1 MEFLARMHE
10 SLQNHFDKNAFY
22 IDEKFYSYA
31 DFAIEISKIRQA
43 IALSVHD
50 SEKIVGLIAND
61 DLYTYAS
68 IIALWLEAK
77 AYVPINPSHPIER
90 NEEIIEATEIKYIL
104 DSAKGQYKNCQL
116 LNHTYQET
124 VPINIKPKPIEKND
138 LAYILFT
145 SGSTGAPKGV
155 PISFSNLN
163 AFISAINF
171 DGDFK
176 LKPSDRCLQMFE
188 LTFDFSVVSY
198 LFPLLSGAC
207 IYTVPRNAIKYFY
220 IYKLLQNHKLTVL
233 SLVPSIIHYLRPY
246 FSEIKAPQVR
256 YCSFG
261 GGALYRDITYEWVKC
276 IPNSKV
282 YNYCGP
288 TENTIYSSG
297 YTINESCKT
306 HNDIISIGKPLPEI
320 TYIII
325 DENNAE
331 LPLGEIGELAI
342 AGPQLTPGYWKND
355 EKNKATFF
363 EKKHQGQ
370 ILRFYKSG
378 DLCFKDTDEN
388 YMYIGRVDF
397 QVKIRGYRIELSEV
411 EFHAK
416 KMAQNTDLIA
426 IDILNKLENTELVLV
441 IASEPFDTSEI
452 LTYMKSKLPDYMIPA
467 HIKFLKEF
475 PHNANG
481 KIDRN
486 TLRMLFNQEIP

>member
-1 MEFLARMHE
+1 MHE
-10 SLQNHFDKNAFY
+10 SIQKHFDNNAFY
-22 IDEKFYSYA
+22 IEDTFYTYE
-31 DFAIEISKIRQA
+31 DFAVEIYKIRKG
-43 IALSVHD
+43 IVSHVHD

-68 IIALWLEAK
+68 IIGLWLEGK

-90 NEEIIEATEIKYIL
+90 NEEIIKATAIKHIL
-104 DSAKGQYKNCQL
+104 DSNKGSYKNCQL
-116 LNHTYQET
+116 LTSTKDE
-124 VPINIKPKPIEKND
+124 PFAIDLKPKPIQKDD

-145 SGSTGAPKGV
+145 SGSTGTPKGV
-155 PISFSNLN
+155 PISFGNLN
-163 AFISAINF
+163 AFVTAINF
-171 DGDFK
+171 NGDFK
-176 LKPSDRCLQMFE
+176 LNPTDRCLQMFE

-220 IYKLLQNHKLTVL
+220 VYKLLQNHKLTVL

-246 FSEIKAPQVR
+246 FDEIKASEVR

-261 GGALYRDITYEWVKC
+261 GGALYSDIIYEWVKC
-276 IPNSKV
+276 IPNSTV

-297 YTINESCKT
+297 YIIQETCKT
-306 HNDIISIGKPLPEI
+306 HNDIISIGKPLPEV
-320 TYIII
+320 TYMII
-325 DENNAE
+325 DENNRE
-331 LPLGEIGELAI
+331 LPTGDIGELAI

-363 EKKHQGQ
+363 QKEYQGQ
-370 ILRFYKSG
+370 MLRFYKSG

-426 IDILNKLENTELVLV
+426 IDILNKLENTELVLA
-441 IASEPFDTSEI
+441 IASEPFDTEAI
-452 LTYMKSKLPDYMIPA
+452 LAYMKTKLPDYMIPT

-486 TLRMLFNQEIP
+486 KLRMLFNQEIP